1 MKFLF
6 CVQLKSKVADYINLI
21 FFFFALGIGIS
32 NFSGYRF

>member
-21 FFFFALGIGIS
+21 FFFALGIGIS
-32 NFSGYRF
+32 NFSEYRF